1 MLQFALKKVTSNAK
15 DGILR
20 NAIVTV
26 PTLHS
31 FFPEKEAAGA
41 QKKKNGKQTSRRKNE
56 AHEGTPHHRWP
67 DPGRLGGPGFGHGR

>member
-1 MLQFALKKVTSNAK
+1 LGRHQRKDLKKVTSNAK

-26 PTLHS
+26 PTLLS

-41 QKKKNGKQTSRRKNE
+41 HKKEERKTNLKE
-56 AHEGTPHHRWP
+56 EE
-67 DPGRLGGPGFGHGR
+67 